1 MSAHGLAGSR
11 SSFGRASGRWAGRAA
26 DRIEAGL
33 GGLAAVLLAILL
45 LTVLTAVCLRYVFH
59 TGLVGSEELAI
70 WLHVAL
76 IGLAA
81 PLGLNGP
88 LSMRL
93 DVAVRSLP
101 GSGRAAAQAAGD
113 VFSILAALTLAGG
126 GLDVAVM
133 LGSTSPS
140 LGMPEWIRFGFVAA
154 GGALVLLLLV
164 LRRTAEGTGAAVLM
178 SLLIGGALYL
188 CLPLLEIEAGF
199 PPSLVALLITGAGL
213 LLGAPLA
220 HVFLTAVLLV
230 APFGS
235 SLPEPAILSSAVGG
249 MSKFLLLAIPFF
261 LLAGGLLTASGAAAC
276 LVRLAVSLVGHRRGG
291 LAQTVLLAGVFFSGG
306 SGSSVANAAFAAT
319 SFHPELVRG
328 GYGPERAGAIIAAT
342 SVLDNVIPPS
352 IAFLILAA
360 ATNLSVGSLLVGG
373 ALAGVV
379 MAVCLAAAFHLT
391 AEECQ
396 ARLPA
401 SARERRQ
408 ALVAAV
414 PALGLAVIVVAGIR
428 LGIVTTTEAAA
439 LAAAYALLLGLCNRS
454 GMCWPAFRQAAC
466 EASAVGLL
474 IGSAAPLAFLLA
486 ADGAAGVIAQAVTVL
501 GANPVWV
508 LLLCNLVLL
517 LAGLVLDIGAAI
529 LLLGPILL
537 PVAVVA
543 GIDPIH
549 FGVILVVNLMI
560 GGLTPPVG
568 ILVYVVS
575 GVTRVP
581 ASSLFRSLLPYHAAL
596 LVALF
601 LLCLFALIV

>member
-1 MSAHGLAGSR
+1 
-11 SSFGRASGRWAGRAA
+11 
-26 DRIEAGL
+26 
-33 GGLAAVLLAILL
+33 
-45 LTVLTAVCLRYVFH
+45 
-59 TGLVGSEELAI
+59 
-70 WLHVAL
+70 
-76 IGLAA
+76 
-81 PLGLNGP
+81 
-88 LSMRL
+88 
-93 DVAVRSLP
+93 
-101 GSGRAAAQAAGD
+101 
-113 VFSILAALTLAGG
+113 
-126 GLDVAVM
+126 
-133 LGSTSPS
+133 
-140 LGMPEWIRFGFVAA
+140 
-154 GGALVLLLLV
+154 
-164 LRRTAEGTGAAVLM
+164 
-178 SLLIGGALYL
+178 
-188 CLPLLEIEAGF
+188 
-199 PPSLVALLITGAGL
+199 
-213 LLGAPLA
+213 
-220 HVFLTAVLLV
+220 
-230 APFGS
+230 
-235 SLPEPAILSSAVGG
+235 
-249 MSKFLLLAIPFF
+249 
-261 LLAGGLLTASGAAAC
+261 
-276 LVRLAVSLVGHRRGG
+276 
-291 LAQTVLLAGVFFSGG
+291 AGVFFSGG

-328 GYGPERAGAIIAAT
+328 GYRPERAGAIIAAT
-342 SVLDNVIPPS
+342 SVLDNIIPPS

-373 ALAGVV
+373 ALAGAV
-379 MAVCLAAAFHLT
+379 MAACLAAAFHLT

-396 ARLPA
+396 ARHPA
-401 SARERRQ
+401 PARERRQ
-408 ALVAAV
+408 ALIAAV

-439 LAAAYALLLGLCNRS
+439 LAAAYALLLGLRNRS
-454 GMCWPAFRQAAC
+454 GPGMCWPAFRQAAR

-486 ADGAAGVIAQAVTVL
+486 ADGAAGVIVQAVTAF

-596 LVALF
+596 LVALV